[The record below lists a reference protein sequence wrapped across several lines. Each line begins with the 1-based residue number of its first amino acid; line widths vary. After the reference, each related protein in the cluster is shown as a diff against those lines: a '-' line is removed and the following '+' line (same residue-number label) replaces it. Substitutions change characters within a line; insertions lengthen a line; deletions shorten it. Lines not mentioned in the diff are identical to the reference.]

1 MADIPIH
8 RWAAIKNTSSIPAD
22 FADQLDGLP
31 FLLMVMNEDG
41 DCEIGTNAPLPFLGF
56 FQDVLEGHIDDEVR
70 KN

>member
-41 DCEIGTNAPLPFLGF
+41 DCEIGMNAP
-56 FQDVLEGHIDDEVR
+56 
-70 KN
+70 